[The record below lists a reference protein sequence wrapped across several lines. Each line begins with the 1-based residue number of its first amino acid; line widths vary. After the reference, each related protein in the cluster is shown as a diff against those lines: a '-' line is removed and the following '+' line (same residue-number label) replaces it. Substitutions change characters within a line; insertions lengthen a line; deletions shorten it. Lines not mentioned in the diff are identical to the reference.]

1 MIYEIKEGDIIT
13 FPSFNKIKVGKF
25 DYDCQLV
32 VYCVEADVNGQ
43 TQWISLPSLFRKVN
57 RIGICPKDYYELVY
71 ILSDTTLL
79 VTEDM
84 LSISYRRMK
93 ANQEEERQRKIRTS
107 TRRMNKALHLCAIT
121 HQEYAKLD
129 KQTQKED
136 VWKDRILVKIPK
148 AGSIPDIDYY
158 AFQCFMADFL
168 NIKFWV
174 LC

>member
-168 NIKFWV
+168 NIKF
-174 LC
+174 

>member
-25 DYDCQLV
+25 DYDCQLI
-32 VYCVEADVNGQ
+32 VYCVEVDINGQ

-71 ILSDTTLL
+71 ILSDTTLI

-129 KQTQKED
+129 KQIQKED

-168 NIKFWV
+168 NIKF
-174 LC
+174 